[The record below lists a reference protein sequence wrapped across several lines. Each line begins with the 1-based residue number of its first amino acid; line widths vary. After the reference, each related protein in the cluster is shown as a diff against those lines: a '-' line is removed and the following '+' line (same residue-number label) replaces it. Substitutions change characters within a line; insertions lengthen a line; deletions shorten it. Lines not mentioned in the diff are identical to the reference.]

1 MNAFWK
7 LAVACLC
14 ISIKLNSVA
23 QDTQDTEMVRTA
35 QGFVE
40 SSTATYKVD
49 PGGELTID
57 ADFGSVRIETS
68 ASNQV
73 EILIE
78 KRRKEGTED
87 QARRA
92 FEEVDVK
99 TEQQGNDV
107 HVQIDKKRW
116 LSFKG
121 NKVSVAMMV
130 QVPYTYNLD
139 INTAGGSIE
148 IADLHGEIMAK
159 TAGGSIGI
167 GATKGDVTARTL
179 GGSIRIG
186 PTEGGV
192 YAKTLGGSIDIGVT
206 KGNVDAKT
214 LGGSIR
220 IGRTEGNVTAYTMG
234 GNIIV
239 EAALGKLRAKTLGG
253 TVTGY
258 SRGKAR
264 VGAELKSL
272 WR

>member
-7 LAVACLC
+7 LAVACLF
-14 ISIKLNSVA
+14 ISVKLNSVA
-23 QDTQDTEMVRTA
+23 QDTQYTEMMRTER
-35 QGFVE
+35 GFVE
-40 SSTATYKVD
+40 STTATYTVD

-68 ASNQV
+68 ASNKV

-78 KRRKEGTED
+78 KRRKEGTEE

-92 FEEVDVK
+92 FDEVEIR

-107 HVQIDKKRW
+107 HVRVDNSRWFKR
-116 LSFKG
+116 
-121 NKVSVAMMV
+121 NRVSIGITI

-148 IADLHGEIMAK
+148 IADLDGEIMAK
-159 TAGGSIGI
+159 TAGGSIRI
-167 GATKGDVTARTL
+167 GATKGEVNARTL

-192 YAKTLGGSIDIGVT
+192 YAKTLGGSIDIGDT
-206 KGNVDAKT
+206 MGDVDAKT

-220 IGRTEGNVTAYTMG
+220 VGRTEGDLTAYTMG

-239 EAALGKLRAKTLGG
+239 EAASGKVSAKTLGG
-253 TVTGY
+253 KV
-258 SRGKAR
+258 R
-264 VGAELKSL
+264 VGST
-272 WR
+272 